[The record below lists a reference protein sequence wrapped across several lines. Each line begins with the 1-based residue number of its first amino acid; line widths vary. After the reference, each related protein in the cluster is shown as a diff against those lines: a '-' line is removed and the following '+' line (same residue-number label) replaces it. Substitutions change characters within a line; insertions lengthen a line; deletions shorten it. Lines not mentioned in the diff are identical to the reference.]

1 MRGQAYSSCF
11 KSLFAQE
18 SFDSCTVEYVLS
30 RLLNT
35 SPGIVWW
42 HRLHPRDGA
51 FVYYN
56 AKDRYFP
63 DFVALDTSG
72 VHWIIEGKS
81 ELGRDDAQVQAKRKA
96 AEALVRRLVAEDA
109 YADQS
114 GDT

>member
-1 MRGQAYSSCF
+1 MRGEAYSSCF

-18 SFDSCTVEYVLS
+18 SFDPCTVEYVLS

-42 HRLHPRDGA
+42 HRLHPQDGA

-63 DFVALDTSG
+63 DFVALDTNG
-72 VHWIIEGKS
+72 VHWIIEGKP
-81 ELGRDDAQVQAKRKA
+81 ELGRNDAQVQAKRKA
-96 AEALVRRLVAEDA
+96 AESLARRLVAEDA